1 VEALKVGDAVMLV
14 SPSGPTVPE
23 RVVRGVELLSSWGL
37 DVRVGRH
44 VFDRDGYLAGHDED
58 RLRDLNDAF
67 ADPGVRAVVCT
78 RGGFGAQRIVDRVRL
93 GAPKPLVGFSDVT
106 ALQLAL
112 WRRGRWPSVHG
123 PGAAWFDDRLPTE
136 SAASL
141 REALF
146 TSGPLRSYTTR
157 NEETSA
163 VSVPGPP
170 VSGVLLGGN
179 LSMLAS
185 TVGTVDMPD
194 FSGKILLLEDVGEAP
209 YRVDRMLTHL
219 RRAGAFDG
227 VAGIAVGQFTSCV
240 GTGPTTVVDVLR
252 EHLGALGVPV
262 LGGLRI
268 GHGVGQ
274 ETVVLGAP
282 AVLDVNVGCL
292 TSRLTDE
299 IGNSAAA
306 G

>member
-1 VEALKVGDAVMLV
+1 
-14 SPSGPTVPE
+14 
-23 RVVRGVELLSSWGL
+23 
-37 DVRVGRH
+37 
-44 VFDRDGYLAGHDED
+44 
-58 RLRDLNDAF
+58 
-67 ADPGVRAVVCT
+67 
-78 RGGFGAQRIVDRVRL
+78 VRL
-93 GAPKPLVGFSDVT
+93 GAPKHLVGFSDIT
-106 ALQLAL
+106 ALQLAV
-112 WRRGRWPSVHG
+112 WCRAGWPSVHG
-123 PGAAWFDDRLPTE
+123 PGAAWFDDRLPPA

-146 TSGPLRSYTTR
+146 TSGPLRSYTGAS
-157 NEETSA
+157 EDTSA

-185 TVGTVDMPD
+185 TVGTIDLPN
-194 FSGKILLLEDVGEAP
+194 FSGKIMLLEDVGEAP

-227 VAGIAVGQFTSCV
+227 VAGVAVGQFTNCV
-240 GTGPTTVVDVLR
+240 GGGPTTVVDVLR
-252 EHLGALGVPV
+252 EQLSGLGVPV

-268 GHGVGQ
+268 GHGAGQ

-282 AVLDVNVGCL
+282 ALLDVNVGCL

>member
-1 VEALKVGDAVMLV
+1 MLV

-23 RVVRGVELLSSWGL
+23 RVARGVELLSSWGL

-44 VFDRDGYLAGHDED
+44 VFDRAGYLAGHDED
-58 RLRDLNDAF
+58 RLRDLNA
-67 ADPGVRAVVCT
+67 ALEDPETKAVVCT
-78 RGGFGAQRIVDRVRL
+78 RGGYGAQRIVDRVRP
-93 GAPKPLVGFSDVT
+93 GAPKHLVGFSDIT
-106 ALQLAL
+106 ALQLAV
-112 WRRGRWPSVHG
+112 WRRGGWPSVHG
-123 PGAAWFDDRLPTE
+123 PGAAWFDDRLPAE
-136 SAASL
+136 SASSL

-163 VSVPGPP
+163 VTVPGP
-170 VSGVLLGGN
+170 VVRGVLLGGN

-185 TVGTVDMPD
+185 TVGTPDMPD
-194 FSGKILLLEDVGEAP
+194 FSGKILLIEDVGEAP

-219 RRAGAFDG
+219 RRAGVLDG
-227 VAGIAVGQFTSCV
+227 VAGVAVGQFTECT
-240 GTGPTTVVDVLR
+240 GAGPTTVVDVLR
-252 EHLGALGVPV
+252 EHLGGLGVPV

-282 AVLDVNVGCL
+282 AVLDVHVGCL

-299 IGNSAAA
+299 IGNSAEA
-306 G
+306 GLGP